1 MNQKNIQNKVISGIG
16 WSSFSSIISYL
27 LIFSRI
33 FILVRFLSPDDFGI
47 MALSLMLLAVMK
59 QFSHVGLEQAVIQEE
74 NISEQTINTVWTVSI
89 IRGVIFFALINIF
102 TPFYA
107 NYFNESELVSI
118 LTILSFSAI
127 FNGLKNSYISIAEKN
142 MRFDVLFKL
151 NVSSNLVEFITSV
164 VLAIIYQNVIALAI
178 GYLAS
183 SIIGMVLSFFLLK
196 DRPSFTFNMNE
207 FFKLFKFGKWV
218 FGSGMLVFL
227 ILNIDT
233 TVIGK
238 ILGVTMLGFYQIAFR
253 LGNFAATDI
262 VLAFSRAIYPSF
274 SLVKQDLN
282 ILKNYFLTTILLISI
297 ITLPI
302 MLIIGFYAE
311 SFVTY
316 FIGNN
321 WLEVIVPLKILV
333 VFGIIRAIA
342 SVCGYVF
349 WALGKPKIATNISFF
364 QLILISI
371 IILPFTYQYG
381 VIGTA
386 ISVTIPLLISSFI
399 SFYYVAL
406 ELKIKLKDCIEFLSS
421 AFISIVFLVITIFI
435 MRWQFD
441 YIDSIFLFLVNATVV
456 LTAYS
461 LYLLFFDYF
470 GRRKVINIVKEVWQL
485 FIKRKKSI
493 KDEL

>member
-1 MNQKNIQNKVISGIG
+1 MNQKNTQNKIISGLG
-16 WSSFSSIISYL
+16 WSSFSSIINYI
-27 LIFSRI
+27 LIFLRV

-74 NISEQTINTVWTVSI
+74 DVNERTINTVWTVSI
-89 IRGVIFFALINIF
+89 IKGVIFFALINLF
-102 TPFYA
+102 SPYYA
-107 NYFNESELVSI
+107 NYFDESELISI

-127 FNGLKNSYISIAEKN
+127 FNGFKNSYISSTEKN
-142 MRFDVLFKL
+142 MRFDVLFKI
-151 NVSSNLVEFITSV
+151 NVSSNLIEFITSV

-183 SIIGMVLSFFLLK
+183 SIVRMVLSFFLLK
-196 DRPSFTFNMNE
+196 DRPSFAFNTDE

-218 FGSGMLVFL
+218 FGSGVLVFL
-227 ILNIDT
+227 IVNIDT

-238 ILGVTMLGFYQIAFR
+238 ILGVTILGYYQIAFR

-262 VLAFSRAIYPSF
+262 VLTFSRAIYPSF

-282 ILKNYFLTTILLISI
+282 ILKKYFLTTILFIF
-297 ITLPI
+297 ITTMPI

-316 FIGNN
+316 FIGSN

-333 VFGIIRAIA
+333 AFGIIRSMA
-342 SVCGYVF
+342 SMCGYVF

-371 IILPFTYQYG
+371 IILPLTNQFG
-381 VIGTA
+381 IIGTA
-386 ISVTIPLLISSFI
+386 ISVTIPLFISSFI

-406 ELKIKLKDCIEFLSS
+406 ELKIKFKDLIEFLSS
-421 AFISIVFLVITIFI
+421 AFISIILLIITICI

-441 YIDSIFLFLVNATVV
+441 YIDSIFIFLVNATILVA
-456 LTAYS
+456 AYS
-461 LYLLFFDYF
+461 LYLLLFDYF
-470 GRRKVINIVKEVWQL
+470 GKRKVINI
-485 FIKRKKSI
+485 IKAILQRIEKKKGI
-493 KDEL
+493 KDEP